1 MFKNILLKVTFFW
14 FLTFIIVGVKIGQ
27 GIFTIDLF
35 RMTETRCNIF
45 YHYSKMICWLVI
57 RTSHSFKNKWPKN
70 KTFSCYIFTVYLVD
84 CLQLQN
90 FTSNCLI
97 DMIYP
102 LNDLCILNIWLTY
115 EHSIYLNNR
124 HNLQIIKR
132 LFCIFFAQNWHIL
145 GLFVYTLF
153 LL

>member
-1 MFKNILLKVTFFW
+1 MTFFW
-14 FLTFIIVGVKIGQ
+14 FLKFIIVGVKIGHV
-27 GIFTIDLF
+27 IFTIDLF
-35 RMTETRCNIF
+35 RMNETRCNIF
-45 YHYSKMICWLVI
+45 YHYSKMICLLVI
-57 RTSHSFKNKWPKN
+57 RTKQS
-70 KTFSCYIFTVYLVD
+70 FSCYISTIYLVD